1 MNHGRN
7 FNEISERIF
16 ALLKKKGVAESE
28 VYYRASKL
36 LTISSEGGEVE
47 DFRFSEPY
55 GVSLRV
61 IVNGGMGFSFSTHP
75 DNGALADMVDD
86 AISSAKNSTP
96 DEHYA
101 LSAPSPVPD
110 AGLIFDDSIEGVPI
124 EEKVERARE
133 VEAGALSVDKR
144 VKRVRSAQYSEA
156 LSRVFLRNSN
166 GVDVGYKKSYVTAQ
180 LMAVAQENGDQ
191 EMGWDVDSSI
201 KYADLAPREVG
212 RGAGIKAVSMLG
224 AKRAPTGRFTALLT
238 REVVSDLLDVLAP
251 SFLGENVL
259 KGKSIF
265 KGKGGKKIISSELTI
280 VDDGLLPGG
289 IGTFP
294 VDGEGVPQRRN
305 SLVAKGVVEGFLYD
319 LLNAGRAGVD
329 PTGSSVR
336 GGVTAPP
343 SSGVNNF
350 YIVPGVEDADSLLKR
365 AGRGI
370 IISELMGVHTANP
383 VTGEFSVGA
392 SGFIFEDGRR
402 SQPFKEAAVSGDLM
416 GLFSKIAAVG
426 SDLKFFGNI
435 GAPSLLISEVELSG
449 E

>member
-1 MNHGRN
+1 MDHGLN
-7 FNEISERIF
+7 FNEISKKIF
-16 ALLKKKGVAESE
+16 ALLKKKGVGESE

-101 LSAPSPVPD
+101 LSTPSPVPD
-110 AGLIFDDSIEGVPI
+110 TGTIFDDSMEGIPI
-124 EEKVERARE
+124 DEKVRRAKE

-156 LSRVFLRNSN
+156 LSQVFLRNSG
-166 GVDVGYKKSYVTAQ
+166 GVDAGYKKSYVTAQ

-191 EMGWDVDSSI
+191 EMGWNIDSSTE
-201 KYADLAPREVG
+201 YADLDPREVG
-212 RGAGIKAVSMLG
+212 REAGVKAVSMLG

-238 REVVSDLLDVLAP
+238 REVTSDLLDVLAP

-259 KGKSIF
+259 KGKSIL
-265 KGKGGKKIISSELTI
+265 KGKEGKEIISPELNI

-289 IGTFP
+289 VGTSP

-305 SLVAKGVVEGFLYD
+305 ELVMNGVVEGFLYD

-343 SSGVNNF
+343 SPGVNNL
-350 YIVPGVEDADSLLKR
+350 YIVPGAEDTDSLLKS
-365 AGRGI
+365 ADRGI
-370 IISELMGVHTANP
+370 IIAELMGVHTANP

-392 SGFIFEDGRR
+392 SGFIFEGGGRSR
-402 SQPFKEAAVSGDLM
+402 PFKEAAVSGDLV
-416 GLFSKIAAVG
+416 GLFSRVVAVG